1 MRTLPAASPAAT
13 LALASSFVTSLRGR
27 RAARQ
32 EDDRLAGELASY
44 RTEADRAELDAMLS
58 RHSDQESAKVR
69 QLIG

>member
-1 MRTLPAASPAAT
+1 MRSLPAATPTAT
-13 LALASSFVTSLRGR
+13 LALAASIMKALRGR